1 MENTVAT
8 LTRCAMSSKS
18 KKKKN
23 KSTNVEVSVR
33 VRPDASTTAAP
44 SWVLQNTSFASA
56 LVTGS
61 DQGISFAHL
70 GAGLLKRL
78 EQGYS
83 CTLLAYGQT
92 GSGKT

>member
-1 MENTVAT
+1 
-8 LTRCAMSSKS
+8 MSSKS
-18 KKKKN
+18 KTKKK
-23 KSTNVEVSVR
+23 KKTTNVEVSVR
-33 VRPDASTTAAP
+33 VRPDASTAAAP
-44 SWVLQNTSFASA
+44 PWVLQNTSFVST

-61 DQGISFAHL
+61 DQGVSFTHL
-70 GAGLLKRL
+70 GAKLLERL